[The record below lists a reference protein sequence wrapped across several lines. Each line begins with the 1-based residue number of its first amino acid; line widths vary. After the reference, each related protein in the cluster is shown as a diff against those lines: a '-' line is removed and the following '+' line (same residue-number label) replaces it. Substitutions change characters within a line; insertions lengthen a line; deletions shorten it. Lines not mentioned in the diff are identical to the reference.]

1 MATAT
6 ENNMV
11 EAKARAASD
20 KNAARRLRTTGL
32 IPAVLYGAGKQPR
45 SIAIDPKQINRILHS
60 EAGHNTIFD
69 VVLED
74 EQAKAMVVDWQ
85 HDPIKDRLL
94 HVDLKRIAMDKKMR
108 LEVPIAIKGEA
119 PGVKTEGGILDI
131 VKREV
136 EIECFPADIPAH
148 IDVDVSNLAFGMSI
162 RVSDLPKSDKIKYL
176 TDADTTLVHV
186 TSVKEEVVVAP
197 EVVATDAAAAPAEP
211 EVIKKGKQETEE
223 GAAAPEKAEKGG
235 DKKAEKG
242 GDKKSK

>member
-6 ENNMV
+6 EKNTV

-20 KNAARRLRTTGL
+20 KNAARRLRTTGQ

-45 SIAIDPKQINRILHS
+45 SIAVDPKQINRILNS
-60 EAGHNTIFD
+60 ESGHNTIFD
-69 VVLED
+69 VALD
-74 EQAKAMVVDWQ
+74 GEQTKAMVVDWQ
-85 HDPIKDRLL
+85 RDPIKDRLL

-108 LEVPIAIKGEA
+108 LEVPVQVKGEA

-131 VKREV
+131 VKREI
-136 EIECFPADIPAH
+136 EIECLPADIPAH
-148 IDVDVSNLAFGMSI
+148 IAIDVSNLAFGQAI

-176 TDADTTLVHV
+176 TDPDTTIVHV
-186 TSVKEEVVVAP
+186 TAVKEEVVATP

-211 EVIKKGKQETEE
+211 EVIKKGKQDTDAA
-223 GAAAPEKAEKGG
+223 AAAPEKP
-235 DKKAEKG
+235 EKG